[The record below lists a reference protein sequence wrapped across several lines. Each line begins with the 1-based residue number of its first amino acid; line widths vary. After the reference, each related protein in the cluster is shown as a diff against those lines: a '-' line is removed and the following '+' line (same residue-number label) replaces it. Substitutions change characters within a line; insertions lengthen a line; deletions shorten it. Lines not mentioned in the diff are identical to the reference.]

1 MQELTG
7 WQYTIKHFRPPY
19 GAANATVKE
28 NSAYPLIMWSID
40 TLDWKTLDPV
50 QTVENTMAA
59 VKDGSIVL
67 MHDIHAETVTAVESL
82 LPQLI
87 DAGYQLVTVDEML
100 QARGTEVY
108 NGQRVFSAYDVK
120 D

>member
-1 MQELTG
+1 
-7 WQYTIKHFRPPY
+7 
-19 GAANATVKE
+19 
-28 NSAYPLIMWSID
+28 MWGID

-50 QTVENTMAA
+50 QTVENTMSA

-87 DAGYQLVTVDEML
+87 EAGYQLVTVDELL
-100 QARGTEVY
+100 QAKGLRFTTVSVSSVLMILRIDKQFEFDLRIHD
-108 NGQRVFSAYDVK
+108 NGAESTRCF
-120 D
+120 

>member
-1 MQELTG
+1 MA
-7 WQYTIKHFRPPY
+7 QYTIKHFRPPY
-19 GAANATVKE
+19 GATNATVKE
-28 NSAYPLIMWSID
+28 NSAYPLIMWGID

-50 QTVENTMAA
+50 QTVENTMSA

-87 DAGYQLVTVDEML
+87 EAGYQLVTVDELL
-100 QARGTEVY
+100 QAKGTEVY
-108 NGQRVFSAYDVK
+108 NGQRVFSAYDIK

>member
-1 MQELTG
+1 M
-7 WQYTIKHFRPPY
+7 
-19 GAANATVKE
+19 KE

-67 MHDIHAETVTAVESL
+67 MHDIHAETVTGGRIAASAADRRGL
-82 LPQLI
+82 S
-87 DAGYQLVTVDEML
+87 AGH
-100 QARGTEVY
+100 R
-108 NGQRVFSAYDVK
+108 R
-120 D
+120 

>member
-1 MQELTG
+1 
-7 WQYTIKHFRPPY
+7 
-19 GAANATVKE
+19 
-28 NSAYPLIMWSID
+28 
-40 TLDWKTLDPV
+40 
-50 QTVENTMAA
+50 MAA